1 VKPIEIVREVPL
13 PPDEAFAR
21 VTDWERHGEIVP
33 LSSVRLTGT
42 GFVVRSGWGR
52 VGFDD
57 PMDVVAWDPPRFCRL
72 EKTGRV
78 ILGSAEISVEPTG
91 SGSRITWREVAH
103 VRGVPRFLAAV
114 ERAVGTAVFR
124 RLLAGLT
131 RT

>member
-21 VTDWERHGEIVP
+21 VTNWERHGEIVP
-33 LSSVRLTGT
+33 LSSVRLTDT

-57 PMDVVAWDPPRFCRL
+57 PMDVVAWDPPRFCRV

-78 ILGSAEISVEPTG
+78 IRGWAEIGVAPSA

-103 VRGVPRFLAAV
+103 VRGVPPFLASL
-114 ERAVGTAVFR
+114 ERAVGRVVFR